1 MSPRTRIAKDV
12 RPLYLYQAHLDFC
25 RGDYHSIFMPSDQL
39 WLGSLF
45 QFFNHLKAMETVSS
59 ETSFLFP
66 EIILI
71 ISILLFGIACL
82 FGWCIRQSYIDERY
96 YKAEIHRLC
105 SAAEIE
111 TQKQMAIKVQVHTQF
126 CELLDLVIST
136 TAEGQ
141 VKVGQVR
148 WIWQMIEANHNS
160 LSTSDVPYVDRS

>member
-1 MSPRTRIAKDV
+1 
-12 RPLYLYQAHLDFC
+12 
-25 RGDYHSIFMPSDQL
+25 
-39 WLGSLF
+39 
-45 QFFNHLKAMETVSS
+45 METVSS